1 MSLRRVRLSVAMSL
15 DGFIAGPNGEYD
27 WIPEDPE
34 MDMPALF
41 KDFDTVLMGRKSYE
55 MAKRDG
61 HLGMFG
67 LPTIVFSSSLRQED
81 HAGVTIARDPA
92 ETVRELRSQPGKDLW
107 LFGGG
112 ELFRSFLDLNLVD
125 EMDVAV
131 IPILLGA
138 GLPLL
143 PGPTTRAK
151 LRLLTHR
158 LYRTSGIAFC
168 TYAVEGAALA
178 RTP

>member
-1 MSLRRVRLSVAMSL
+1 MSIRRERHSVAMSL
-15 DGFIAGPNGEYD
+15 DGYIAGPNGEYD
-27 WIPEDPE
+27 WIPDDPE

-41 KDFDTVLMGRKSYE
+41 KDFDTILMGRKSYE
-55 MAKRDG
+55 VAKRDG
-61 HLGMFG
+61 HLGMFE
-67 LPTIVFSSSLRQED
+67 LPTIVLSTSLRQEE

-92 ETVRELRSQPGKDLW
+92 ETVRQLRSQPGKDLW

-112 ELFRSFLDLNLVD
+112 VLFRSFLDLGLVD
-125 EMDVAV
+125 EMDIAV
-131 IPILLGA
+131 VPILLGA

-143 PGPTTRAK
+143 PGAPTRAK

-158 LYRTSGIAFC
+158 LYRTSGIAFY